1 MRLEKRWQQ
10 PPQHAG
16 QRRHDQNDDKEQPV
30 LQNRPQINHDRSCR
44 GAADQNL
51 SFAAQ
56 IPELHLERGRKAD
69 RNDEECHHFA
79 DCDPGS
85 PAAADRAADYAG
97 INRHR
102 ILSRNA
108 DNDKRA
114 DNQRKGSRDQT
125 DRPRLRL

>member
-16 QRRHDQNDDKEQPV
+16 QRRHDQDDDKEQPV
-30 LQNRPQINHDRSCR
+30 LQNRSQIDHDRGCR
-44 GAADQNL
+44 STADQNL
-51 SFAAQ
+51 SFASQ
-56 IPELHLERGRKAD
+56 IPELHLERRRKAD
-69 RNDEECHHFA
+69 CNDEECHHFA

-114 DNQRKGSRDQT
+114 DNQRKGSREQT